1 MQVKSDEDNVIK
13 LDQIERQ
20 RATPRY
26 WRGMNK
32 KEKINRKK
40 QFNKY
45 KFSRAQL
52 KKEKTQ

>member
-1 MQVKSDEDNVIK
+1 MQVKFDEDNVIK